1 MKKRWI
7 LVPIALTMLAI
18 GIVTAGAALSHGT
31 DTNGISSFA
40 SRVAS
45 ILGLDEAQVRD
56 AIDQAR
62 RELRDEAVQNK
73 MSRLVEKG
81 RITQEQADAYLEWYQ
96 SRPDDFPG
104 FGLRDNGFGRHDH
117 GLKGFW
123 PQAHP
128 VESPGSADHT
138 AS

>member
-18 GIVTAGAALSHGT
+18 VIVTTGTALTQGT
-31 DTNGISSFA
+31 ETSGIGSFA

-45 ILGLDEAQVRD
+45 ILGLDEAQVQD

-62 RELRDEAVQNK
+62 RELRDEAVQIK
-73 MSRLVEKG
+73 LSRLVEKG
-81 RITQEQADAYLEWYQ
+81 QITQEQADAYLEWYR

-104 FGLRDNGFGRHDH
+104 FDRHGH
-117 GLKGFW
+117 GLKGF
-123 PQAHP
+123 
-128 VESPGSADHT
+128 
-138 AS
+138 